1 MQKTIF
7 ERSCKNLRKFEKYQ
21 KFVEKRKN
29 GRGVRFFVGNS
40 RCRGCFRPFLC
51 NCMCFTCKPRVL
63 WAFSFYVRCC
73 LVLQKF
79 ALATSKTVL
88 QVVRIQSLENYGK
101 TSFSRMIQ
109 VSNCNKRVQ
118 KKQPNVRLFG
128 EFHFHLFRSHCLKS
142 HVFRATRSG
151 DSADFVLHAF
161 DRPHFSRSGRFC
173 PVFSVSG
180 VGNRSVQF
188 GCRCGNVPYGRAN
201 RLRSHQI
208 TQTFCVAFSC
218 VFLHVAY
225 CRVDVTPFRR
235 VQHLTIFYLERG
247 RLTRGISCER
257 VYTL

>member
-1 MQKTIF
+1 MVSVFLSEIHVAVAV
-7 ERSCKNLRKFEKYQ
+7 SDP
-21 KFVEKRKN
+21 
-29 GRGVRFFVGNS
+29 FFVIVCVLPVN
-40 RCRGCFRPFLC
+40 RGYCGHFPFTSDAVW
-51 NCMCFTCKPRVL
+51 FCKSLR
-63 WAFSFYVRCC
+63 WR
-73 LVLQKF
+73 LQKPF
-79 ALATSKTVL
+79 CKSCGYSRLKITAKRLFQNASSVKL
-88 QVVRIQSLENYGK
+88 QQKG
-101 TSFSRMIQ
+101 T
-109 VSNCNKRVQ
+109 

-201 RLRSHQI
+201 RLRSPQI

-218 VFLHVAY
+218 VFRHVAF
-225 CRVDVTPFRR
+225 CRVDVMPFRR
-235 VQHLTIFYLERG
+235 VQHLKITTWKGAGSQEA
-247 RLTRGISCER
+247 
-257 VYTL
+257 

>member
-1 MQKTIF
+1 MV
-7 ERSCKNLRKFEKYQ
+7 SA
-21 KFVEKRKN
+21 
-29 GRGVRFFVGNS
+29 FFVGNS
-40 RCRGCFRPFLC
+40 RCSVCFRPFLC
-51 NCMCFTCKPRVL
+51 NCMCFACKARAL
-63 WAFSFYVRCC
+63 WAFPFTSDAVWFCKSLRWR
-73 LVLQKF
+73 LQKPF
-79 ALATSKTVL
+79 CKLCGYSRLKITAKRLFQNASSVKL
-88 QVVRIQSLENYGK
+88 QQKG
-101 TSFSRMIQ
+101 T
-109 VSNCNKRVQ
+109 

-201 RLRSHQI
+201 RLRSPQI

-218 VFLHVAY
+218 VFRHVAY
-225 CRVDVTPFRR
+225 CRVDVMPFRR
-235 VQHLTIFYLERG
+235 VQHLKITTWKGAGSQEA
-247 RLTRGISCER
+247 
-257 VYTL
+257 

>member
-1 MQKTIF
+1 MV
-7 ERSCKNLRKFEKYQ
+7 S
-21 KFVEKRKN
+21 V
-29 GRGVRFFVGNS
+29 FFVGNS
-40 RCRGCFRPFLC
+40 RCSVCFRPFLC
-51 NCMCFTCKPRVL
+51 NCRCFACKPRVL
-63 WAFSFYVRCC
+63 WAFAFYVRCC
-73 LVLQKF
+73 LFLQKF
-79 ALATSKTVL
+79 ALATSKPFCKSCGYSRLKITAKRLFQNASSVKL
-88 QVVRIQSLENYGK
+88 QQKG
-101 TSFSRMIQ
+101 T
-109 VSNCNKRVQ
+109 

-218 VFLHVAY
+218 VFIACCVLS
-225 CRVDVTPFRR
+225 
-235 VQHLTIFYLERG
+235 G
-247 RLTRGISCER
+247 
-257 VYTL
+257 

>member
-1 MQKTIF
+1 MQQKGTKKQPNVRLF
-7 ERSCKNLRKFEKYQ
+7 GEFQHFPFTSDAVCFCKSLRW
-21 KFVEKRKN
+21 R
-29 GRGVRFFVGNS
+29 
-40 RCRGCFRPFLC
+40 
-51 NCMCFTCKPRVL
+51 
-63 WAFSFYVRCC
+63 
-73 LVLQKF
+73 LQ
-79 ALATSKTVL
+79 KTVL

-118 KKQPNVRLFG
+118 KNSRMFGCLVSFSIFLLRQMLFVFAKVCVGDFKKPFCKSCGYSRLKITAKRLFQNASSVKLQQKGTKKQPNVRLFG

-173 PVFSVSG
+173 PVFSVFG

-218 VFLHVAY
+218 VFIACCVLS
-225 CRVDVTPFRR
+225 
-235 VQHLTIFYLERG
+235 G
-247 RLTRGISCER
+247 
-257 VYTL
+257 

>member
-1 MQKTIF
+1 MSVFLSEIHVAVAV
-7 ERSCKNLRKFEKYQ
+7 SDP
-21 KFVEKRKN
+21 
-29 GRGVRFFVGNS
+29 FFVIV
-40 RCRGCFRPFLC
+40 CVLPVKRGYCGHFPFTSDAVW
-51 NCMCFTCKPRVL
+51 FCKSLR
-63 WAFSFYVRCC
+63 WR
-73 LVLQKF
+73 LQKPF
-79 ALATSKTVL
+79 CKSCGYSRLKITAKRLFQNASSVKL
-88 QVVRIQSLENYGK
+88 QQKG
-101 TSFSRMIQ
+101 T
-109 VSNCNKRVQ
+109 

-173 PVFSVSG
+173 LSSLFLVLGIGLFNLGADVATSPMG
-180 VGNRSVQF
+180 E
-188 GCRCGNVPYGRAN
+188 PN

-208 TQTFCVAFSC
+208 TQTFCVAFS
-218 VFLHVAY
+218 VFLLRVAY

>member
-1 MQKTIF
+1 MVSVFLSEIHVAV
-7 ERSCKNLRKFEKYQ
+7 S
-21 KFVEKRKN
+21 VSDP
-29 GRGVRFFVGNS
+29 FFVIVCVLPVN
-40 RCRGCFRPFLC
+40 RGHCGHFPFTSDAVCF
-51 NCMCFTCKPRVL
+51 CKSLR
-63 WAFSFYVRCC
+63 WR
-73 LVLQKF
+73 LQKPF
-79 ALATSKTVL
+79 CKSCGYSRLKITAKRLFQNASSVKL
-88 QVVRIQSLENYGK
+88 QQKG
-101 TSFSRMIQ
+101 T
-109 VSNCNKRVQ
+109 

-201 RLRSHQI
+201 RLRSPQI

-218 VFLHVAY
+218 VFIACCVLS
-225 CRVDVTPFRR
+225 
-235 VQHLTIFYLERG
+235 G
-247 RLTRGISCER
+247 
-257 VYTL
+257 

>member
-1 MQKTIF
+1 MGI
-7 ERSCKNLRKFEKYQ
+7 CLLRQ
-21 KFVEKRKN
+21 RLFVFAK
-29 GRGVRFFVGNS
+29 VCVGD
-40 RCRGCFRPFLC
+40 F
-51 NCMCFTCKPRVL
+51 
-63 WAFSFYVRCC
+63 
-73 LVLQKF
+73 
-79 ALATSKTVL
+79 KTVL

-188 GCRCGNVPYGRAN
+188 ECRCGNVPYGRAN

-218 VFLHVAY
+218 VFFCMLRIVGL
-225 CRVDVTPFRR
+225 TLRR
-235 VQHLTIFYLERG
+235 LG
-247 RLTRGISCER
+247 
-257 VYTL
+257 VYNT